1 MKPFNWTQ
9 KRLNR
14 LRSAVRSYNAA
25 ITNRAKE
32 LESHGLG
39 YMVGMLP
46 SKVSVS
52 DIKERVK
59 DVNAYRRIVGYR
71 NDAKRGRTSELTRV
85 LKSVNPKAL
94 EFTRDRYDNVTT
106 EYSKREYDI
115 NQRAIRRQRAKT
127 LKDMQVELFEGD
139 TAQDVGSMTPAEY
152 AAFTSD
158 TDMMPDDAGEFDDS
172 VEDVDSETLTKWRHE
187 DARAKREQVMP
198 DAMYEVYMYVW
209 KDPMN
214 FHAAMGGYQD
224 LISAMEWMVDNR
236 VDVLNKMFNSGRDEI
251 DPNYI
256 TESGGNANPYVNI
269 PYETR
274 HNRAVRFIVSTA
286 RRAGYE
292 G

>member
-1 MKPFNWTQ
+1 MREFNWTQ
-9 KRLNR
+9 KRLGR

-25 ITNRAKE
+25 ITRRTKE

-39 YMVGMLP
+39 YMARMLP
-46 SKVSVS
+46 SKVSVA
-52 DIKERVK
+52 DIKERIK

-85 LKSVNPKAL
+85 LKSVRPKAL

-106 EYSKREYDI
+106 VYAKREYDI
-115 NQRAIRRQRAKT
+115 NQRAIRRQRANT
-127 LKDMQVELFEGD
+127 LRDMQSELFEGD
-139 TAQDVGSMTPAEY
+139 TAQDVDSMSPPEY
-152 AAFTSD
+152 ATFTSD
-158 TDMMPDDAGEFDDS
+158 TDMMPDDAGEPDDS
-172 VEDVDSETLTKWRHE
+172 VEDVDSETLTKWRQE

-198 DAMYEVYMYVW
+198 DAMYDVYMYIW
-209 KDPMN
+209 KDPLN

-224 LISAMEWMVDNR
+224 LISAMEWMEQNR

-286 RRAGYE
+286 RSAGYE